1 MANRWVEVDKK
12 NADGP
17 KVMRKVIPIQLNNFF
32 CYFNGNLVIYKT
44 QRLK

>member
-17 KVMRKVIPIQLNNFF
+17 KVMRKVIPIQFF
-32 CYFNGNLVIYKT
+32 NSF
-44 QRLK
+44 